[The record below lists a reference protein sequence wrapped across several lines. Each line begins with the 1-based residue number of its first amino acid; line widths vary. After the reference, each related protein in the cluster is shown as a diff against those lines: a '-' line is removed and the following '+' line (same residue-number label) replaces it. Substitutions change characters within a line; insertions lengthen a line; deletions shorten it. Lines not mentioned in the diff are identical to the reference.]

1 MSTESRQQ
9 AEADLRAVAEQYAAA
24 RAALAE
30 ADAAA
35 LDAAFRAKQAGL
47 SQHDIARVMGSG
59 WASDHNPQYPP
70 TLNLQQPS
78 E

>member
-9 AEADLRAVAEQYAAA
+9 AEAALREVAERYAAA

-35 LDAAFRAKQAGL
+35 LEAAYRAKVAGL
-47 SQHDIARVMGSG
+47 SQHDIARVMGDE
-59 WASDHNPQYPP
+59 WARDHNPQYPP
-70 TLNLQQPS
+70 TLNLQRPAD
-78 E
+78 